1 MRTPDGNEAQ
11 THDEVE
17 ARLFAAGSEDADP
30 PRRRSALALVLP
42 GAAIWAV
49 IAVVVYLVL
58 R

>member
-1 MRTPDGNEAQ
+1 MP
-11 THDEVE
+11 THDEIE
-17 ARLFAAGSEDADP
+17 ARLVAAGSKHADP

-49 IAVVVYLVL
+49 IALVVYLVL